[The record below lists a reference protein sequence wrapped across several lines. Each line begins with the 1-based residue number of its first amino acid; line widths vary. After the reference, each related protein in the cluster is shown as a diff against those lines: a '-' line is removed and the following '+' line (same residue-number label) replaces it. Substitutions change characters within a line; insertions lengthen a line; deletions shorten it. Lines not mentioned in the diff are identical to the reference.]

1 MTSKC
6 FAIRENTPVMLNDND
21 LRCSC
26 LSSEVFWGGFSSRSL
41 SLYLLFFCA
50 LITFSL
56 HSQAQQTLRV
66 ITDVS
71 KFTSIDIAKRI
82 NLTLVMPQD
91 IESLPTEVS
100 TKLMRSNKA
109 VAQMAQGGAV
119 CVVKAEPTV
128 AKKVRCEVGDGS
140 LSIYADRFQYKSIP
154 KIDVF
159 LVCDSTLRSI
169 HGTSSS
175 NVFSRGLLRLPSLD
189 VVADYAMSVT
199 LSLISESVTVKAK
212 DRSQVTLL
220 GNIGS
225 VRANLI
231 NNSSLDLTRL
241 TYGRQSVTVD
251 ESSLFLDGK

>member
-1 MTSKC
+1 M
-6 FAIRENTPVMLNDND
+6 
-21 LRCSC
+21 
-26 LSSEVFWGGFSSRSL
+26 
-41 SLYLLFFCA
+41 
-50 LITFSL
+50 
-56 HSQAQQTLRV
+56 
-66 ITDVS
+66 
-71 KFTSIDIAKRI
+71 
-82 NLTLVMPQD
+82 TLVMSQD

-100 TKLMRSNKA
+100 AKLKRSNKA
-109 VAQMAQGGAV
+109 VVQMAQGGAV
-119 CVVKAEPTV
+119 CVVKAEPSV
-128 AKKVRCEVGDGS
+128 AKKVRCEVEDGN

-159 LVCDSTLRSI
+159 VVCDSTLRSI

-199 LSLISESVTVKAK
+199 LSLISEAVNVKAK

-225 VRANLI
+225 VRANLV

-241 TYGRQSVTVD
+241 TYGRQSVTAD
-251 ESSLFLDGK
+251 ESSVFLDWK